1 MATVTVR
8 LKPGAKKNAIKAESP
23 EDISIWITSRP
34 VEGKANAH
42 LIKML
47 SKSLRVSQ
55 SSCRIVHGQTNRIKT
70 VSIEGMEE
78 EDIIDKLKCA
88 SGRL

>member
-1 MATVTVR
+1 MANLTFL
-8 LKPGAKKNAIKAESP
+8 LKPGAKKNAIRAESA
-23 EDISIWITSRP
+23 DSIQVWITSRP

-42 LIKML
+42 LIKLL

-55 SSCRIVHGQTNRIKT
+55 SSCRIVRGQTARTK
-70 VSIEGMEE
+70 VVEIEGMDEKE
-78 EDIIDKLKCA
+78 VLDKLNGV